1 MDSKD
6 PQNALIKSEAYE
18 VPEPY
23 RPPVQ
28 RLYDEVETKPVVLD
42 YWRILVKR
50 KWMIFASA
58 LAVTAAVAIKTWTE
72 IPIYRATATILIDPE
87 QVDYLPYK
95 DTFQQ
100 EAQDDWLSGEYIETQ
115 IRTIK
120 SLTLATRVIKALNL
134 ESHLGP
140 VKEESPS
147 SHSKIYAWVMSVIS
161 PKRNGQA
168 NASNDP
174 AENQYS
180 PSAPSLSANLQATP
194 VRGSRL
200 IQVSFSSP
208 DPALTATVA
217 NTVCAQY
224 IEYNMEARY
233 RSTQT
238 ATEFLTKQLVDLKAN
253 VEKSEEELL
262 KFGQQMDIVTLDD
275 KGGNAISQKLIDLNT
290 ALTHA
295 QMDRLEKESTWRIVQ
310 DSLPGFPDSLRS
322 PGMTVLENS
331 LAQLQQEEATLS
343 VLYKPGWPDLARVQR
358 QREEVERQLVE
369 ARKRAVKDIE
379 NDYSAA
385 VAKETTISQAV
396 AAQAAESM
404 KLSQNS
410 IQYNILKREVETNQQ
425 LYNGFLQRL
434 KEAGISAGL
443 KSSNIRILD
452 AAVVPGTPETPDKP
466 RSMFYGVMGGL
477 FCGMLLAFFFEYLD
491 SSVKSPDDVDRFIK
505 LPTLGV
511 IPSPASLSSTS
522 SHRLLVA
529 RGNNGLSGAS
539 RVELVAFQNVKS
551 IVSEAY
557 RNTRT
562 SVLLSSGASRRPKS
576 LLITSSWMGE
586 GKTTT
591 SLNLAITLCQT
602 GEKVLLL
609 DCDMRNPNLHRIL
622 DLGHSAGMSEYL
634 SGNADLS
641 GNGDLSPLVQETSVP
656 NLYIIPGGHTPPNPA
671 ELLGSERMKDVLALS
686 NGHFDHIVIDS
697 PPVLSV
703 ADARILAP
711 VVDGV
716 ILVIKGGETPKQAVQ
731 RCKRLLQEVNANIIG
746 TVLNCVDVRSAD
758 YLYYSRYYYRYG
770 YYRRY
775 GYGSEKDAKE
785 SPPRDS

>member
-1 MDSKD
+1 MDNKD
-6 PQNALIKSEAYE
+6 PQNALIPSEPYK
-18 VPEPY
+18 VPAPY
-23 RPPVQ
+23 RPPVHQ
-28 RLYDEVETKPVVLD
+28 LDDEVETKPVVLD

-50 KWMIFASA
+50 KWIIFATA
-58 LAVTAAVAIKTWTE
+58 LAVTIAVAINTWTE

-87 QVDYLPYK
+87 QADYLPYK

-100 EAQDDWLSGEYIETQ
+100 EAEADWLSGEYIETQ

-120 SLTLATRVIKALNL
+120 SLTLATRAIKALNL
-134 ESHLGP
+134 ESHLGS
-140 VKEESPS
+140 VKEERPPS
-147 SHSKIYAWVMSVIS
+147 RSKVYAWIMNIIS

-168 NASNDP
+168 NASKDP
-174 AENQYS
+174 VENQYS

-208 DPALTATVA
+208 DPALTAAVT

-233 RSTQT
+233 RSTQA
-238 ATEFLTKQLVDLKAN
+238 ATQFLTKQLVDLKAN

-275 KGGNAISQKLIDLNT
+275 KGGNVISQKLADLNT

-295 QMDRLEKESTWRIVQ
+295 QMERLEKESTWRLVQ

-322 PGMTVLENS
+322 PGMMVLENS
-331 LAQLQQEEATLS
+331 LAGLRQQEATLS
-343 VLYKPGWPDLARVQR
+343 VLFKPGWPDLARVQR
-358 QREEVERQLVE
+358 QGEEVERQLVV
-369 ARKRAVKDIE
+369 ARERAIKDIE
-379 NDYSAA
+379 NDYRAA
-385 VAKETTISQAV
+385 VRKETTLSGAF

-410 IQYNILKREVETNQQ
+410 IQYNILKREVETNKQ
-425 LYNGFLQRL
+425 LYDGFLQRL

-452 AAVVPGTPETPDKP
+452 AAVVPGSPESPDKP
-466 RSMFYGVMGGL
+466 RNMLYGVMGGL
-477 FCGMLLAFFFEYLD
+477 FCGILLAFFFEYLD

-511 IPSPASLSSTS
+511 IPSPASISPIFS
-522 SHRLLVA
+522 RRPLLA
-529 RGNNGLSGAS
+529 RGNVGPGGGG
-539 RVELVAFQNVKS
+539 RVELVTFQNVKS

-562 SVLLSSGASRRPKS
+562 SVLLSSGASRRPRS
-576 LLITSSWMGE
+576 LLVTSSWMGE

-622 DLGHSAGMSEYL
+622 GLGHSAGMSEYL

-641 GNGDLSPLVQETSVP
+641 GDDDLSPLIQETVVP
-656 NLYIIPGGHTPPNPA
+656 NLYIIPGGRTPPNPA
-671 ELLGSERMKDVLALS
+671 ELLGSERMKDILAAC

-703 ADARILAP
+703 TDARILAP
-711 VVDGV
+711 IVDGV

-731 RCKRLLQEVNANIIG
+731 RSKRLLQEIDANIIG
-746 TVLNCVDVRSAD
+746 TVLNQVDVRSAD

-775 GYGSEKDAKE
+775 GYGSVNDAKE
-785 SPPRDS
+785 STPRDS